1 MIYPIYTELTECRD
15 CYKCV
20 RSCPVKAIQVRDG
33 SAVVVKDRCIYCGS
47 CVDTCP
53 SNAKKIRND
62 LGRVKQFLKSGR
74 KVFCSLAP
82 SVSSEFPNQVDSV
95 VVALKRLG
103 FFATSETAIGA
114 ALVNATIE
122 AYAEE
127 HDGRCDWISTAC
139 PTVVQIVKKYY
150 PSLEPSLSKVPSP
163 LQCHSAYL
171 RKLYGQDIG
180 IVFIGPCIAKK
191 IEADETPGY
200 PDFAL
205 TFGELRTWLEEE
217 ALDLDAITGELNRGE
232 ETIPPFLPSAAGKS
246 TLYPVE
252 GGMIASLA
260 WGNDPFQTHAVAISG
275 SEQVVST
282 LKGMAEDNLNTDFLE
297 LLFCEGGCIN
307 GPGSATGRSSASKKG
322 LASRY
327 TRSRITAEQPTF
339 AGDPEFAMELLKGGY
354 SLIEEGGSE
363 GPVVASL
370 SSNSSALSP
379 LPSGYQFGVL
389 HNEEEIEMALHFL
402 GKADKREEL
411 NCGGCGYNSC
421 REMAI
426 AYLDGMAEPEMC
438 VTKMRKEAQSKMD
451 VLLRTIPI
459 GVVIVDDSLKIV
471 DCNNGFLRL
480 FSEVDFPLEEA
491 TLNMVAGLPL
501 ERFVPFHEKF
511 REQFTYAKAEQYRL
525 HYQDKFLRV
534 TFFSVEKQSLV
545 GALFEDITTPTV
557 RRETVIK
564 KAENVIQK
572 SLETVQQIASLLGE
586 NAADTEIMLNSL
598 IDAFKVPG
606 NGEVEGFTR
615 DEQQDLS

>member
-20 RSCPVKAIQVRDG
+20 RSCPVKAIQVQNG
-33 SAVVVKDRCIYCGS
+33 SAVVVKDRCIYCGA

-53 SNAKKIRND
+53 SHAKKIRND

-82 SVSSEFPNQVDSV
+82 SVSSEFPNSIDAV

-114 ALVNATIE
+114 ALVNASIE
-122 AYAEE
+122 AYASE

-150 PSLEPSLSKVPSP
+150 PTLIPSLSKIPSP

-217 ALDLDAITGELNRGE
+217 GLDLERITAQLMVGE
-232 ETIPPFLPSAAGKS
+232 ESVPPFLPSAAGKS

-252 GGMIASLA
+252 GGMIASMN

-282 LKGMAEDNLNTDFLE
+282 LQGMVGDNQNTDFLE

-307 GPGSATGRSSASKKG
+307 GPGGASGRSSASKKG

-327 TRSRITAEQPTF
+327 TRSRITAQQETF
-339 AGDPEFAMELLKGGY
+339 AGDSLFVSELLEGGY
-354 SLIEEGGSE
+354 SLIEKPDSNGSLI
-363 GPVVASL
+363 V
-370 SSNSSALSP
+370 SP
-379 LPSGYQFGVL
+379 QFGVL
-389 HNEEEIEMALHFL
+389 HSNEEIEQALHLL
-402 GKADKREEL
+402 GKADKQEEL

-459 GVVIVDDSLKIV
+459 GVVIVDDKLKIV
-471 DCNNGFLRL
+471 DCNSGFLRL

-491 TLNMVAGLPL
+491 ALNMVAGLPL
-501 ERFVPFHEKF
+501 ERFVPFYAKF
-511 REQFTYAKAEQYRL
+511 REQFTYAKTEQYRL

-534 TFFSVEKQSLV
+534 TFFSVEKQRLV

-606 NGEVEGFTR
+606 NGEVEGFTK

>member
-33 SAVVVKDRCIYCGS
+33 SAVVVKDRCIYCGA

-53 SNAKKIRND
+53 SHAKKIRND

-82 SVSSEFPNQVDSV
+82 SVSSEFPNGVDSV

-114 ALVNATIE
+114 ALVNASIE
-122 AYAEE
+122 AYAEV
-127 HDGRCDWISTAC
+127 HDGRCNWISTAC

-150 PSLEPSLSKVPSP
+150 PSLIPSLSKVPSP

-217 ALDLDAITGELNRGE
+217 GLDLGKISAQLDAGEQ
-232 ETIPPFLPSAAGKS
+232 TIPPFLPSAAGKS

-252 GGMIASLA
+252 GGMIASLN

-282 LKGMAEDNLNTDFLE
+282 LKGLVEDNQNTDFLE

-307 GPGSATGRSSASKKG
+307 GPGSAAGRSSASKKG

-327 TRSRITAEQPTF
+327 TRSRITAPQKTF
-339 AGDPEFAMELLKGGY
+339 VGDPAFVSELLNAGY
-354 SLIEEGGSE
+354 SLIEKEDRVGSL
-363 GPVVASL
+363 ASSTP
-370 SSNSSALSP
+370 SSFK
-379 LPSGYQFGVL
+379 FGV
-389 HNEEEIEMALHFL
+389 HHSDDEIEQALHLL
-402 GKADKREEL
+402 GKADKDEEL

-459 GVVIVDDSLKIV
+459 GVVIVDDMLKIV
-471 DCNNGFLRL
+471 DCNSGFLRL
-480 FSEVDFPLEEA
+480 FSEVDFPLEESA
-491 TLNMVAGLPL
+491 LNMLAGLPL

-534 TFFSVEKQSLV
+534 TFFSVEKQRLV

-598 IDAFKVPG
+598 IDAFKVSG
-606 NGEVEGFTR
+606 NGEVEGFIK

>member
-1 MIYPIYTELTECRD
+1 MIYPIFTELTECRD

-33 SAVVVKDRCIYCGS
+33 SAVVVKDRCIYCGA

-53 SNAKKIRND
+53 SHAKKIRND

-82 SVSSEFPNQVDSV
+82 SVSSEFPNSVESV

-103 FFATSETAIGA
+103 FYATSETAIGA
-114 ALVNATIE
+114 ALVNAAIE
-122 AYAEE
+122 AYASE
-127 HDGRCDWISTAC
+127 HDGVCNWISTAC

-150 PSLEPSLSKVPSP
+150 PSLVPSLSPVPSP

-217 ALDLDAITGELNRGE
+217 GLDLDGIAGELNVG
-232 ETIPPFLPSAAGKS
+232 TQGVPPFLPSAAGKS

-282 LKGMAEDNLNTDFLE
+282 LQGMVDDNQNTDFLE

-307 GPGSATGRSSASKKG
+307 GPGCASGRSSASKKG

-339 AGDPEFAMELLKGGY
+339 EGDRAFVAELLSGGY
-354 SLIEEGGSE
+354 TLIEKADEGGALVPSSRL
-363 GPVVASL
+363 ASTP
-370 SSNSSALSP
+370 LSP
-379 LPSGYQFGVL
+379 YKFGIM
-389 HNEEEIEMALHFL
+389 HTDEAIEQALHLL

-459 GVVIVDDSLKIV
+459 GVVIVDDMLKIV
-471 DCNNGFLRL
+471 DCNSGFLRL

-491 TLNMVAGLPL
+491 ALNMVAGLPL

-534 TFFSVEKQSLV
+534 TFFSVEKQRLV

-564 KAENVIQK
+564 KAEIVIQK

-606 NGEVEGFTR
+606 NGEVEGFTK

>member
-20 RSCPVKAIQVRDG
+20 RSCPVKAIQVQNG
-33 SAVVVKDRCIYCGS
+33 SAVVVKDRCIYCGA
-47 CVDTCP
+47 CVDICP
-53 SNAKKIRND
+53 SHAKKIRND

-74 KVFCSLAP
+74 RVFCSLAP
-82 SVSSEFPNQVDSV
+82 SVSSEFPNSVDSV

-114 ALVNATIE
+114 ALVSASIE
-122 AYAEE
+122 AYAAE
-127 HDGRCDWISTAC
+127 HDGRCNWISTAC

-150 PSLEPSLSKVPSP
+150 PSLVPSLSKVPSP

-200 PDFAL
+200 PDFVL
-205 TFGELRTWLEEE
+205 TFGELHTWLEEE
-217 ALDLDAITGELNRGE
+217 DIDLDTITSELIGGK
-232 ETIPPFLPSAAGKS
+232 ETVPAFLPSAAGKS

-252 GGMIASLA
+252 GGMIASLN
-260 WGNDPFQTHAVAISG
+260 WGNDPFQTHAIAISG
-275 SEQVVST
+275 SEQVGST
-282 LKGMAEDNLNTDFLE
+282 LQGMVDDNQNSDFLE

-307 GPGSATGRSSASKKG
+307 GPGAASGRSSASKKG
-322 LASRY
+322 LSSRF
-327 TRSRITAEQPTF
+327 TRSRITEPQKIF
-339 AGDPEFAMELLKGGY
+339 GGDPIFVSELLKGGY
-354 SLIEEGGSE
+354 PLIEKAGS
-363 GPVVASL
+363 VDSCV
-370 SSNSSALSP
+370 SSP
-379 LPSGYQFGVL
+379 RFGVL
-389 HNEEEIEMALHFL
+389 HAEEEIEHALHLL

-459 GVVIVDDSLKIV
+459 GVVIVDDMLKIV
-471 DCNNGFLRL
+471 DCNSGFLRL

-491 TLNMVAGLPL
+491 ALDMVAGLPL

-525 HYQDKFLRV
+525 HYQDKYLRV
-534 TFFSVEKQSLV
+534 TFFSVEKQRLV

-564 KAENVIQK
+564 KAESVIQK

-606 NGEVEGFTR
+606 NGEIEGFTK

>member
-33 SAVVVKDRCIYCGS
+33 SAVVVKDRCIYCGA

-53 SNAKKIRND
+53 SHAKKIRND

-82 SVSSEFPNQVDSV
+82 SVSSEFPNSVDSV

-114 ALVNATIE
+114 ALVNASIE

-127 HDGRCDWISTAC
+127 HDGRCPWISTAC

-150 PSLEPSLSKVPSP
+150 PSLVPSLSKVPSP

-217 ALDLDAITGELNRGE
+217 GLNLDQITDELVVGTE
-232 ETIPPFLPSAAGKS
+232 MVPPFLPSAAGKS

-252 GGMIASLA
+252 GGMIASLS

-282 LKGMAEDNLNTDFLE
+282 LAGMVDDNQNTDFLE

-307 GPGSATGRSSASKKG
+307 GPGSASGRSSASKKG

-327 TRSRITAEQPTF
+327 TRSRITAPQPTF
-339 AGDPEFAMELLKGGY
+339 AGDPLFVAELLEGGY
-354 SLIEEGGSE
+354 SLIEKAGEGGQLVSSSSSRST
-363 GPVVASL
+363 SL
-370 SSNSSALSP
+370 SP
-379 LPSGYQFGVL
+379 YKFGL
-389 HNEEEIEMALHFL
+389 QHTDEEIEQALHLL

-459 GVVIVDDSLKIV
+459 GVVIVDDTLKIV
-471 DCNNGFLRL
+471 DCNSGFLRL
-480 FSEVDFPLEEA
+480 FSEVDFPLEESA
-491 TLNMVAGLPL
+491 LNMVAGLPL

-534 TFFSVEKQSLV
+534 TFFSVEKQRLV

-564 KAENVIQK
+564 KAEGVIQK

-606 NGEVEGFTR
+606 NGEVEGFTK

>member
-33 SAVVVKDRCIYCGS
+33 SAVVVKDRCIYCGA

-53 SNAKKIRND
+53 SHAKKIRND
-62 LGRVKQFLKSGR
+62 LSRVKQFLKSGR

-82 SVSSEFPNQVDSV
+82 SVASEFPNNVDSV
-95 VVALKRLG
+95 VVALQRLG

-114 ALVNATIE
+114 TLVNASIE
-122 AYAEE
+122 AYASE
-127 HDGRCDWISTAC
+127 HGGRCDWISTAC

-150 PSLEPSLSKVPSP
+150 PTLVPSLSKVPSP

-191 IEADETPGY
+191 IEADETPGF
-200 PDFAL
+200 PDFSL
-205 TFGELRTWLEEE
+205 TFEELRSWMEGEG
-217 ALDLDAITGELNRGE
+217 LDLDVIAKELDQGSVSL
-232 ETIPPFLPSAAGKS
+232 PPFLPSAAGES

-252 GGMIASLA
+252 GGMIASMA
-260 WGNDPFQTHAVAISG
+260 WGIDPFQTHAVAISG

-282 LKGMAEDNLNTDFLE
+282 LEEMAGSNTNTDFLE

-307 GPGSATGRSSASKKG
+307 GPGGAKGRSSATKKG

-327 TRSRITAEQPTF
+327 TRSRITAQQETF
-339 AGDPEFAMELLKGGY
+339 KGDPAFVSELLDSGY
-354 SLIEEGGSE
+354 SLIEKAGSL
-363 GPVVASL
+363 A
-370 SSNSSALSP
+370 P
-379 LPSGYQFGVL
+379 LAYQFGL
-389 HNEEEIEMALHFL
+389 MHSEEEIEDALHLL

-421 REMAI
+421 KEMAI

-459 GVVIVDDSLKIV
+459 GVVIVDDNLKIV
-471 DCNNGFLRL
+471 DCNSGFLRL
-480 FSEVDFPLEEA
+480 FSEVDFPLEA
-491 TLNMVAGLPL
+491 AALNMVAGLPL

-511 REQFTYAKAEQYRL
+511 REQFTYAKTEQYRL
-525 HYQDKFLRV
+525 HYGDKFLRV
-534 TFFSVEKQSLV
+534 TFFSVEKQRLV

-615 DEQQDLS
+615 DEQQDFS

>member
-33 SAVVVKDRCIYCGS
+33 SAVVVKDRCIYCGA

-82 SVSSEFPNQVDSV
+82 SVSSEFPNSVDSI

-114 ALVNATIE
+114 ALVSASIE
-122 AYAEE
+122 AYADE

-150 PSLEPSLSKVPSP
+150 PSLVPSLSKVPSP

-191 IEADETPGY
+191 IEADETPGF
-200 PDFAL
+200 PDLAL

-217 ALDLDAITGELNRGE
+217 HIDLDTIANELVGGK
-232 ETIPPFLPSAAGKS
+232 ETVPPFLPSAAGKS

-252 GGMIASLA
+252 GGMIASLT

-282 LKGMAEDNLNTDFLE
+282 LQGMVDDNQNSDFLE

-327 TRSRITAEQPTF
+327 TRSRITVPQKTF
-339 AGDPEFAMELLKGGY
+339 SGDPSFVSELLKSGY
-354 SLIEEGGSE
+354 SLIEKAGNG
-363 GPVVASL
+363 
-370 SSNSSALSP
+370 NSSVSSP
-379 LPSGYQFGVL
+379 LFGVS
-389 HNEEEIEMALHFL
+389 HSEQEIEHALHLL

-459 GVVIVDDSLKIV
+459 GVVIVDYLLKIV
-471 DCNNGFLRL
+471 DCNSGFLRL
-480 FSEVDFPLEEA
+480 FSEVDFPLEETA
-491 TLNMVAGLPL
+491 LNMVAGLPL

-534 TFFSVEKQSLV
+534 TFFSVEKQRLV

-564 KAENVIQK
+564 KAEDVIQK
-572 SLETVQQIASLLGE
+572 SLGTVQQIASLLGE

-598 IDAFKVPG
+598 IDAFKIPG
-606 NGEVEGFTR
+606 NGEVAGFTK
-615 DEQQDLS
+615 DDQQDLS

>member
-33 SAVVVKDRCIYCGS
+33 SAVVVKDRCIYCGA

-53 SNAKKIRND
+53 SHAKKIRND
-62 LGRVKQFLKSGR
+62 LSRVKQFLKSGR

-82 SVSSEFPNQVDSV
+82 SASSEFPNNVESV

-114 ALVNATIE
+114 ALVNASIE
-122 AYAEE
+122 AYAAE
-127 HDGRCDWISTAC
+127 HGGRCDWISTAC

-150 PSLEPSLSKVPSP
+150 PSLVPSLSTVPSP

-205 TFGELRTWLEEE
+205 TFGELRSWLEDEGI
-217 ALDLDAITGELNRGE
+217 DLDTIAGELVEGK

-252 GGMIASLA
+252 GGMIASLS

-282 LKGMAEDNLNTDFLE
+282 LEGMVGDNQNTDFLE

-307 GPGSATGRSSASKKG
+307 GPGGAKGRSSASKKG

-327 TRSRITAEQPTF
+327 TRSRITASQETF
-339 AGDPEFAMELLKGGY
+339 KGDPLFVEELLSGGY
-354 SLIEEGGSE
+354 SLIEKNEKGG
-363 GPVVASL
+363 PLVASL
-370 SSNSSALSP
+370 P
-379 LPSGYQFGVL
+379 PSYEFGL
-389 HNEEEIEMALHFL
+389 AHSEEEIEQALHLL
-402 GKADKREEL
+402 GKADKQEEL

-459 GVVIVDDSLKIV
+459 GVVIVDDMLKIV

-480 FSEVDFPLEEA
+480 FSEVDFPLETEA
-491 TLNMVAGLPL
+491 LNMVAGLPL

-511 REQFTYAKAEQYRL
+511 REQFTYAKTEQYRL

-534 TFFSVEKQSLV
+534 TFFSVEKQRLV

-606 NGEVEGFTR
+606 NGEVEGFTK

>member
-20 RSCPVKAIQVRDG
+20 RSCPVKAIQVHEG
-33 SAVVVKDRCIYCGS
+33 SAVVVKDRCIYCGN

-53 SNAKKIRND
+53 SHAKKIRND
-62 LGRVKQFLKSGR
+62 LARVKQFLKSER

-82 SVSSEFPNQVDSV
+82 SVAAEFPNRVDAL

-114 ALVNATIE
+114 ALVNASIE
-122 AYAEE
+122 QYASE

-150 PSLEPSLSKVPSP
+150 PSLVPSLSKVPSP

-205 TFGELRTWLEEE
+205 TFGELRSWLEEE
-217 ALDLDAITGELNRGE
+217 RIDLDVITGQLEAAE
-232 ETIPPFLPSAAGKS
+232 ESVPPFLPCAAGKS

-252 GGMIASLA
+252 GGMIASMH
-260 WGNDPFQTHAVAISG
+260 WGSDPFQTHAVAISG
-275 SEQVVST
+275 SDQVVST
-282 LKGMAEDNLNTDFLE
+282 LKGMVQDNQNRDFLE

-307 GPGSATGRSSASKKG
+307 GPGSETGRSSASKKG

-327 TRSRITAEQPTF
+327 TRSRITTQQETF
-339 AGDPEFAMELLKGGY
+339 SGDPQFVSSLLASGY
-354 SLIEEGGSE
+354 SLVEK
-363 GPVVASL
+363 PALARVAE
-370 SSNSSALSP
+370 
-379 LPSGYQFGVL
+379 PSTLFGKY
-389 HNEEEIEMALHFL
+389 HSDEEIEQALHLL
-402 GKADKREEL
+402 GKADKQEEL

-438 VTKMRKEAQSKMD
+438 VTKMRKEAQGKMD

-459 GVVIVDDSLKIV
+459 GVVIVDDALKIV

-480 FSEVDFPLEEA
+480 FSEVDFPLDGDM
-491 TLNMVAGLPL
+491 LNMVAGLPL

-534 TFFSVEKQSLV
+534 TFFSVEKQRLV

-564 KAENVIQK
+564 KAEDVIQK

-606 NGEVEGFTR
+606 NGEVNGFTK
-615 DEQQDLS
+615 DEQQDLT

>member
-33 SAVVVKDRCIYCGS
+33 SAVVVKDRCIYCGA

-53 SNAKKIRND
+53 SHAKKIRND

-82 SVSSEFPNQVDSV
+82 SVSSEFPNNVDSV

-114 ALVNATIE
+114 ALVNASIE
-122 AYAEE
+122 AYASE
-127 HDGRCDWISTAC
+127 HDGRCNWISTAC

-150 PSLEPSLSKVPSP
+150 PSLVPSLSKVPSP

-171 RKLYGQDIG
+171 RKLYGEDIG

-191 IEADETPGY
+191 IEADETPGF

-205 TFGELRTWLEEE
+205 TFGELRTWLQEEHI
-217 ALDLDAITGELNRGE
+217 DLDAIGNELNSGE
-232 ETIPPFLPSAAGKS
+232 ETVPPFLPSAAGKS

-252 GGMIASLA
+252 GGMIASMN

-275 SEQVVST
+275 SVQVVST
-282 LKGMAEDNLNTDFLE
+282 LEGMLGDNQNTDFLE

-327 TRSRITAEQPTF
+327 TRSRITALQETF
-339 AGDPEFAMELLKGGY
+339 AGDPAFVSEILNSGY
-354 SLIEEGGSE
+354 SLIGEADSE
-363 GPVVASL
+363 RPLV
-370 SSNSSALSP
+370 SSP
-379 LPSGYQFGVL
+379 QFEVL
-389 HNEEEIEMALHFL
+389 HSDEEIEQALHLL

-459 GVVIVDDSLKIV
+459 GVVIVDDMLKIV
-471 DCNNGFLRL
+471 DCNSGFLRL

-491 TLNMVAGLPL
+491 ALNMVAGLPL

-511 REQFTYAKAEQYRL
+511 SEQFTYAKAEQYRL

-534 TFFSVEKQSLV
+534 TFFSVEKQRLV

-606 NGEVEGFTR
+606 NGEVEGFTK

>member
-33 SAVVVKDRCIYCGS
+33 SAVVVKDRCIYCGA
-47 CVDTCP
+47 CVDICP
-53 SNAKKIRND
+53 AHAKKIRND

-82 SVSSEFPNQVDSV
+82 SVSSEFPDSVDSV

-114 ALVNATIE
+114 ALVNASIE
-122 AYAEE
+122 AYASE
-127 HDGRCDWISTAC
+127 HDGRCNWISTAC

-150 PSLEPSLSKVPSP
+150 PSLVPSLSKVPSP

-191 IEADETPGY
+191 IEADENPGY

-205 TFGELRTWLEEE
+205 TYGELRTWLEEE
-217 ALDLDAITGELNRGE
+217 SLDLEVIAGELNIGV
-232 ETIPPFLPSAAGKS
+232 ETVPPFLPSAAGKS

-260 WGNDPFQTHAVAISG
+260 WGKDPFQTNAVAISG

-282 LKGMAEDNLNTDFLE
+282 LAGMVADNRNTDFLE

-307 GPGSATGRSSASKKG
+307 GPGTASGRSSASKKG
-322 LASRY
+322 LSSRY
-327 TRSRITAEQPTF
+327 TRSRITADQPTF
-339 AGDPEFAMELLKGGY
+339 AGDPGFVSELLKGGY
-354 SLIEEGGSE
+354 SLIEKTGSE
-363 GPVVASL
+363 SPMVSSL
-370 SSNSSALSP
+370 SFSPSS
-379 LPSGYQFGVL
+379 YQFGVL
-389 HNEEEIEMALHFL
+389 HTDEEIEQALHLL
-402 GKADKREEL
+402 GKADKSEEL

-459 GVVIVDDSLKIV
+459 GVVIVDDMLKIV
-471 DCNNGFLRL
+471 DCNSGFLRL

-491 TLNMVAGLPL
+491 ALNMVAGLPL
-501 ERFVPFHEKF
+501 ERFVPFHDKF

-534 TFFSVEKQSLV
+534 TFFSVEKQRLV

-606 NGEVEGFTR
+606 NGEVEGFTK
-615 DEQQDLS
+615 DEQQDFS

>member
-1 MIYPIYTELTECRD
+1 
-15 CYKCV
+15 
-20 RSCPVKAIQVRDG
+20 
-33 SAVVVKDRCIYCGS
+33 
-47 CVDTCP
+47 
-53 SNAKKIRND
+53 
-62 LGRVKQFLKSGR
+62 
-74 KVFCSLAP
+74 
-82 SVSSEFPNQVDSV
+82 
-95 VVALKRLG
+95 
-103 FFATSETAIGA
+103 
-114 ALVNATIE
+114 
-122 AYAEE
+122 
-127 HDGRCDWISTAC
+127 
-139 PTVVQIVKKYY
+139 
-150 PSLEPSLSKVPSP
+150 
-163 LQCHSAYL
+163 
-171 RKLYGQDIG
+171 
-180 IVFIGPCIAKK
+180 
-191 IEADETPGY
+191 
-200 PDFAL
+200 
-205 TFGELRTWLEEE
+205 
-217 ALDLDAITGELNRGE
+217 
-232 ETIPPFLPSAAGKS
+232 
-246 TLYPVE
+246 
-252 GGMIASLA
+252 MIASME

-275 SEQVVST
+275 SDQVVST
-282 LKGMAEDNLNTDFLE
+282 LQGMASENQNTDFLE

-307 GPGSATGRSSASKKG
+307 GPGGSTGRSSASKKG

-327 TRSRITAEQPTF
+327 TRSRITALQETF
-339 AGDPEFAMELLKGGY
+339 KGDPAFVSEILSRGY
-354 SLIEEGGSE
+354 SLIEKPSSFGQL
-363 GPVVASL
+363 PPAS
-370 SSNSSALSP
+370 
-379 LPSGYQFGVL
+379 YQFGML
-389 HNEEEIEMALHFL
+389 HSNEEIEQTLHLL

-459 GVVIVDDSLKIV
+459 GVVIVDDMLKIV

-480 FSEVDFPLEEA
+480 FSEVDFPLEAEA
-491 TLNMVAGLPL
+491 LNMVAGLPL

-511 REQFTYAKAEQYRL
+511 REQFTYAKTEQYRL

-534 TFFSVEKQSLV
+534 TFFSVEKQRLV

-606 NGEVEGFTR
+606 NGEVEGFTK

>member
-20 RSCPVKAIQVRDG
+20 RSCPVKAIQVHEG
-33 SAVVVKDRCIYCGS
+33 SAVVVKDRCIYCGA

-53 SNAKKIRND
+53 SYAKKIRND

-82 SVSSEFPNQVDSV
+82 SVSSEFPNSVDSV

-114 ALVNATIE
+114 ALVNASIE
-122 AYAEE
+122 AYADE
-127 HDGRCDWISTAC
+127 HDGRCNWISTAC
-139 PTVVQIVKKYY
+139 PTVVQMVKKYY
-150 PSLEPSLSKVPSP
+150 PSLVPSLSKVPSP

-171 RKLYGQDIG
+171 RKLYGEDIG

-205 TFGELRTWLEEE
+205 TYGELRTWLEEE
-217 ALDLDAITGELNRGE
+217 GLDLDVIAGELNAGQ
-232 ETIPPFLPSAAGKS
+232 ETVPPFLPSSAGKS

-252 GGMIASLA
+252 GGMIASLN

-282 LKGMAEDNLNTDFLE
+282 LQGLRDDDQNSDFLE

-327 TRSRITAEQPTF
+327 TRSRITAPQKTF
-339 AGDPEFAMELLKGGY
+339 AGDPSFVSELLAAGY
-354 SLIEEGGSE
+354 SLIEKKNGAGS
-363 GPVVASL
+363 PV
-370 SSNSSALSP
+370 SP
-379 LPSGYQFGVL
+379 LPLPYKFGVL
-389 HNEEEIEMALHFL
+389 HNEDEIEQALHLL
-402 GKADKREEL
+402 GKADKLEEL

-459 GVVIVDDSLKIV
+459 GVVIVDDLLKIV
-471 DCNNGFLRL
+471 DCNSGFLRL

-511 REQFTYAKAEQYRL
+511 RDQFTYAKAEQYRL

-534 TFFSVEKQSLV
+534 TFFSVEKQRLV

-564 KAENVIQK
+564 KAEGVIQK

-606 NGEVEGFTR
+606 NGEVEGFTK
-615 DEQQDLS
+615 DDQQDLS

>member
-20 RSCPVKAIQVRDG
+20 RSCPVKAIQVRGG
-33 SAVVVKDRCIYCGS
+33 SAVVVKDRCIYCGA

-53 SNAKKIRND
+53 SHAKKIRND

-82 SVSSEFPNQVDSV
+82 SVSSEFPDQVDSV

-114 ALVNATIE
+114 ALVNASIE
-122 AYAEE
+122 AYASE
-127 HDGRCDWISTAC
+127 HGGRCDWISTAC

-150 PSLEPSLSKVPSP
+150 PTLVPSLSKVPSP

-171 RKLYGQDIG
+171 RKLYGQEIG
-180 IVFIGPCIAKK
+180 IVFVGPCIAKK

-200 PDFAL
+200 PDFSL
-205 TFGELRTWLEEE
+205 TFGELRSWLEEE
-217 ALDLDAITGELNRGE
+217 HIDLDLIAGDLVGGTESV
-232 ETIPPFLPSAAGKS
+232 PPFLPAAAGKS

-252 GGMIASLA
+252 GGMIASMA

-282 LKGMAEDNLNTDFLE
+282 LQGMAKDNQNTDFLE

-307 GPGSATGRSSASKKG
+307 GPGGATGRSSASKKG
-322 LASRY
+322 FASRY
-327 TRSRITAEQPTF
+327 TRSRITAPQETF
-339 AGDPEFAMELLKGGY
+339 KGDPAFVAELLDGGY
-354 SLIEEGGSE
+354 SLIEKTRGDG
-363 GPVVASL
+363 L
-370 SSNSSALSP
+370 SVP
-379 LPSGYQFGVL
+379 YQFGL
-389 HNEEEIEMALHFL
+389 AHSEEEIEQALHLL
-402 GKADKREEL
+402 GKADKQEEL

-459 GVVIVDDSLKIV
+459 GVVIVDDLLKIV
-471 DCNNGFLRL
+471 DCNSGFLRL

-491 TLNMVAGLPL
+491 AMNMVAGLPL
-501 ERFVPFHEKF
+501 ERFVPFYEKF
-511 REQFTYAKAEQYRL
+511 REQFTYAKTEQYRL

-534 TFFSVEKQSLV
+534 TFFSVEKQRLV

-564 KAENVIQK
+564 KAEGVIQK

-606 NGEVEGFTR
+606 NGEVEGFIR